1 MTTNRGRVLS
11 VMVVALTLGAW
22 TYATAP
28 LKLAPE
34 SKLWVDGTSTVR
46 SWTCKAGAV
55 DAVVE
60 TAVENAV
67 PAVLGGENAV
77 KAVTFTVPTDK
88 MDCGNGTMN
97 GHMWKAIKSKEFPT
111 ITFQLG
117 TYTIAMGADSSKA
130 KLTGT
135 LTIGGVT
142 KPITM
147 ETKLSSVQNGAMR
160 VAGIYELNMKDYD
173 LKPPTLM
180 LGTMK
185 VGEKVKVGF
194 DLVLK

>member
-1 MTTNRGRVLS
+1 MTKTTSRVLS
-11 VMVVALTLGAW
+11 VVGAALAVGAW
-22 TYATAP
+22 TYAAAP

-34 SKLWVDGTSTVR
+34 SRLWVDGTSTVR
-46 SWTCKAGAV
+46 SWTCKAGVV
-55 DAVVE
+55 DAAVE
-60 TAVENAV
+60 TTTENAV

-77 KAVTFTVPTDK
+77 KAVTFTVPTEK
-88 MDCGNGTMN
+88 MDCNNGTMN
-97 GHMWKAIKSKEFPT
+97 GHMWKAIKAKDFPT
-111 ITFQLG
+111 ITFLLG
-117 TYTIAMGADSSKA
+117 TYTIAKGADSSKA
-130 KLTGT
+130 TLNGT
-135 LTIGGVT
+135 LSIGGVT

-147 ETKLSSVQNGAMR
+147 ETKLSLADNGAMR
-160 VAGIYELNMKDYD
+160 VAGTYELNMKDYD

>member
-1 MTTNRGRVLS
+1 MTTNRSRVLS
-11 VMVVALTLGAW
+11 VVVAALTLGAW
-22 TYATAP
+22 TYAVTP
-28 LKLAPE
+28 LKLSTE

-46 SWTCKAGAV
+46 GWTCKAAAV

-67 PAVLGGENAV
+67 TAVLGGENAV

-117 TYTIAMGADSSKA
+117 TYSIAKAADSSKA
-130 KLTGT
+130 TLNGS

-147 ETKLSSVQNGAMR
+147 ETKLTSVESGALR
-160 VAGIYELNMKDYD
+160 VAGTYELNMKDYN

-180 LGTMK
+180 LGTMR

>member
-1 MTTNRGRVLS
+1 MMTNRGRVLS

-22 TYATAP
+22 TYAAAP
-28 LKLAPE
+28 LKLTPD

-46 SWTCKAGAV
+46 SWTCKAGVV
-55 DAVVE
+55 DALVE

-97 GHMWKAIKSKEFPT
+97 GHMWKAIKSKDFPT

-117 TYTIAMGADSSKA
+117 TYTIAKATDSSKA
-130 KLTGT
+130 MLNGT

-147 ETKLSSVQNGAMR
+147 ETKLSSTETGGMR
-160 VAGIYELNMKDYD
+160 VAGTYELNMKDYD

>member
-1 MTTNRGRVLS
+1 MTTTRNRVLS
-11 VMVVALTLGAW
+11 VLGAALVLGAW
-22 TYATAP
+22 TYAVAP
-28 LKLAPE
+28 LKLTTE

-46 SWTCKAGAV
+46 GWTCKAGVV
-55 DAVVE
+55 DAAFE
-60 TAVENAV
+60 TTTENAI

-88 MDCGNGTMN
+88 MDCNNGTMN
-97 GHMWKAIKSKEFPT
+97 GHMWKAIKAKEFPT

-117 TYTIAMGADSSKA
+117 TYTIAKAADSSKA
-130 KLTGT
+130 TLNGL

-147 ETKLSSVQNGAMR
+147 ETRLSSADNGAMR
-160 VAGIYELNMKDYD
+160 VAGTYQLNMKDYD

-185 VGEKVKVGF
+185 VGEKVKVSF

>member
-1 MTTNRGRVLS
+1 MTTTRNRVLS
-11 VMVVALTLGAW
+11 VLGAALVLGAW
-22 TYATAP
+22 TYAVAP
-28 LKLAPE
+28 LKLTTE

-46 SWTCKAGAV
+46 GWTCKAGVV
-55 DAVVE
+55 DAAFE
-60 TAVENAV
+60 TTTENAI

-88 MDCGNGTMN
+88 MDCNNGTMN
-97 GHMWKAIKSKEFPT
+97 GHMWKAIKAKEFPT

-117 TYTIAMGADSSKA
+117 TYTIAKAADSSKA
-130 KLTGT
+130 TLHGM

-147 ETKLSSVQNGAMR
+147 ETKLSSADNGAMR
-160 VAGIYELNMKDYD
+160 VAGTYELNMKDYD

-185 VGEKVKVGF
+185 VGEKVKVSF

>member
-1 MTTNRGRVLS
+1 MMTTRGRVLS
-11 VMVVALTLGAW
+11 VMVAALTLGAW
-22 TYATAP
+22 TYAAAP
-28 LKLAPE
+28 LKLTPE

-46 SWTCKAGAV
+46 SWTCKAGVV
-55 DAVVE
+55 DAVLE
-60 TAVENAV
+60 ATSENAIS
-67 PAVLGGENAV
+67 AVLGGENAV

-117 TYTIAMGADSSKA
+117 TYTIAKAADTSKVT
-130 KLTGT
+130 LNGS

-147 ETKLSSVQNGAMR
+147 ESKLSAAATGAMR
-160 VAGIYELNMKDYD
+160 VMGTYELNMKDYD
-173 LKPPTLM
+173 IKPPTLM